1 MPSVEGG
8 LFTGFSRVRGFGD
21 RGLQMTE
28 KIGTDS
34 GTCEERGDAGGKM
47 LPCPSRYKAKRPV
60 ILEDGHGLGGE
71 EAHEVP
77 LSRSLSFNQGANWM

>member
-8 LFTGFSRVRGFGD
+8 LFTGFSRVRDFGD

-34 GTCEERGDAGGKM
+34 GSKERGDAGGKM
-47 LPCPSRYKAKRPV
+47 PPRPSRYKAKRPAM
-60 ILEDGHGLGGE
+60 LEDGHGFGGE
-71 EAHEVP
+71 EAHEIP